1 MSTISTRA
9 REDDSLR
16 CFTVPEVAERLA
28 VDAKTVERMILNR
41 EIEAFYPR
49 GRGRNRPVR
58 ISADELRAVFA
69 RTLGE

>member
-1 MSTISTRA
+1 MSLPFQI
-9 REDDSLR
+9 REYDSL
-16 CFTVPEVAERLA
+16 CSFTVREVADRLA
-28 VDAKTVERMILNR
+28 VDAKTVERMIANR

-49 GRGRNRPVR
+49 GRGRNRPVP

>member
-1 MSTISTRA
+1 MSTIPIRA
-9 REDDSLR
+9 HEDESLR

-28 VDAKTVERMILNR
+28 VDTKTVERMIINR
-41 EIEAFYPR
+41 EIAAFYPR